1 MIGTPQSW
9 CHAHAHPAQVLLRIQ
24 RVHLPRGQAAEHNGR
39 GRWPEGVGCLACPGA
54 TLVLHGTARP
64 PMPGVRR
71 AAVTASPKHPVVQAD
86 AAGGS
91 LRDTACPGVQQ
102 PQDAYGLE
110 KLASEEICMH
120 YEKDFGIAVRIARFH
135 NIYGALVRSFR

>member
-1 MIGTPQSW
+1 M
-9 CHAHAHPAQVLLRIQ
+9 
-24 RVHLPRGQAAEHNGR
+24 
-39 GRWPEGVGCLACPGA
+39 
-54 TLVLHGTARP
+54 LHGTARP

-71 AAVTASPKHPVVQAD
+71 AAVTALPKHLVVQAD

-91 LRDTACPGVQQ
+91 SRDTACPGVQQ